1 MINHCPTGQLL
12 FFNGY
17 RTLQSTNGSLVGS
30 VAWHARILD
39 GSLWEPMQTHLQI
52 DSAFP
57 QLSVSLER
65 RTITYKRGSASL
77 WSHGHH
83 FIWPSSSTVSSSK
96 TLVASSCWIL
106 SADASLSDWFWQL
119 PGQLISSWK
128 VVFGQWR
135 KPYGT
140 DSSWI
145 FAVEPTATCCT
156 TGLRPAGFTAATLFF
171 HVFPDCSYFGARLRV
186 RSAEGTCFRTAISW
200 RKTLSAKSR
209 SVLAKCATARDCPSF
224 KLWNILMLD
233 HVGPQI
239 AAESL
244 WTGWFMMVLW
254 IIE

>member
-77 WSHGHH
+77 WSHGHP
-83 FIWPSSSTVSSSK
+83 FFWPSSSTVSSLK

-106 SADASLSDWFWQL
+106 SADDASLSDWFWQL
-119 PGQLISSWK
+119 PGQLISSGFVLPLWK
-128 VVFGQWR
+128 SYLGSE
-135 KPYGT
+135 GSHT
-140 DSSWI
+140 
-145 FAVEPTATCCT
+145 EPILHGFLPEATATCCT
-156 TGLRPAGFTAATLFF
+156 HCAGPRASRF
-171 HVFPDCSYFGARLRV
+171 HCGNFVFPDCSYFGARLRV

-200 RKTLSAKSR
+200 RKILSANSR
-209 SVLAKCATARDCPSF
+209 SVLAKCATARDCQSF
-224 KLWNILMLD
+224 KLWKILMLD

-239 AAESL
+239 A
-244 WTGWFMMVLW
+244 G
-254 IIE
+254 